1 MRDFALRM
9 APLVTALPAPTSA
22 IAGSVV
28 RLASDNKP
36 YWCDGTAW
44 LALTAP
50 LSDAR
55 LTTARLTADVTNATT
70 TLANATGLAVA
81 LNASSVYVIDAWVMF
96 QTAATT
102 TGIRLTQ
109 SVPSGAT
116 VVANWTTPLTATT
129 ATLAHQRAG
138 DAGAATASID
148 TANVNTLASG
158 RLLVITGATAGSLQI
173 RFASE
178 VAASNA
184 VVKAGSSLTAINTN

>member
-1 MRDFALRM
+1 
-9 APLVTALPAPTSA
+9 
-22 IAGSVV
+22 
-28 RLASDNKP
+28 
-36 YWCDGTAW
+36 
-44 LALTAP
+44 
-50 LSDAR
+50 
-55 LTTARLTADVTNATT
+55 
-70 TLANATGLAVA
+70 
-81 LNASSVYVIDAWVMF
+81 MF

-116 VVANWTTPLTATT
+116 VVANWSTPLTATT
-129 ATLAHQRAG
+129 ATLANQRAG
-138 DAGAATASID
+138 DSGAATASID

>member
-22 IAGSVV
+22 IAGAVV
-28 RLASDNKP
+28 RLAADNKP

-44 LALTAP
+44 LVLTAP

-70 TLANATGLAVA
+70 TLANVTGLAVA
-81 LNASSVYVIDAWVMF
+81 LNASSTYVIDAWVMF

-116 VVANWTTPLTATT
+116 VVANWATPLTATT

-138 DAGAATASID
+138 DVGAASASID
-148 TANVNTLASG
+148 TANVNTLATG
-158 RLLVITGATAGSLQI
+158 RLLVITGATSGSLQI

-184 VVKAGSSLTAINTN
+184 VVKAGSSLTAIQTN

>member
-22 IAGSVV
+22 IAGAVV
-28 RLASDNKP
+28 RLTADNKP

-50 LSDAR
+50 ISDAR
-55 LTTARLTADVTNATT
+55 LTTVRLTADVTNATT
-70 TLANATGLAVA
+70 TLANVTGLTVA
-81 LNASSVYVIDAWVMF
+81 LNASSTYVIDAWVMF

-116 VVANWTTPLTATT
+116 VVANWATPLTATT

-138 DAGAATASID
+138 DVGAASASID
-148 TANVNTLASG
+148 TANVNTLATG
-158 RLLVITGATAGSLQI
+158 RLLVITGVTAGSLQI

-184 VVKAGSSLTAINTN
+184 VVKAGSSLTAIKTN

>member
-28 RLASDNKP
+28 RLAADNKP

-50 LSDAR
+50 ISDAR

-70 TLANATGLAVA
+70 TLANVTGLTVA
-81 LNASSVYVIDAWVMF
+81 LSASSTYVIDAWVMF

-116 VVANWTTPLTATT
+116 VVANWATPLTATT

-138 DAGAATASID
+138 DVGAPSASID
-148 TANVNTLASG
+148 TANVNTLATG

-184 VVKAGSSLTAINTN
+184 VVKAGSSLTAIKTN